1 MNAENIIV
9 FDAHCVLCNGWV
21 RFILRHDY
29 DKQFHFAAVTSE
41 IGKHLLEKAGIDA
54 LDPQSMLLKEG
65 PRIRT
70 HTDAII
76 RVLTLLGGWK
86 TLALLGRVIPSIIRD
101 PIYLFVARR
110 RYRWFGRTESCALP
124 ETPHRER
131 FLH

>member
-1 MNAENIIV
+1 M
-9 FDAHCVLCNGWV
+9 
-21 RFILRHDY
+21 
-29 DKQFHFAAVTSE
+29 
-41 IGKHLLEKAGIDA
+41 LEKAGIDA

-65 PRIRT
+65 QRIRT

-86 TLALLGRVIPSIIRD
+86 KLALLGRVIPSVIRD

-124 ETPHRER
+124 EAQHRGR